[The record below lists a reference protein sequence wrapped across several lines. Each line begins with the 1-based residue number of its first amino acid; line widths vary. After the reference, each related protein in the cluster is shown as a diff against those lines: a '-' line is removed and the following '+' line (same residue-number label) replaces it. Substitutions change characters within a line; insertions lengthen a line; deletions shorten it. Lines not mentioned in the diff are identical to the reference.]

1 MALEPNV
8 VPPWGQMFY
17 VLDIY
22 RKNINSPFLS
32 KTTRLRALI
41 FSILHLPS
49 WSNDV
54 LRAKN
59 GPSWGSQL
67 LFRNV
72 VREPTLKLIEV
83 IFL

>member
-1 MALEPNV
+1 MA
-8 VPPWGQMFY
+8 PPWGQMFY

-22 RKNINSPFLS
+22 RKNINNPFLS

-49 WSNDV
+49 CSNDV
-54 LRAKN
+54 LRAKKR
-59 GPSWGSQL
+59 PVLGSQL

-72 VREPTLKLIEV
+72 VREPTLILIEV